1 MQEIVTESEEFSLEA
16 FVPMLRERMYARNA
30 AARQFCVSWL
40 GVLDAAPELPLARHL
55 PALLDALLC
64 MLDDPHPEIR
74 RMSVPRPTP
83 TTAARR
89 LASLISHVR
98 NRN

>member
-74 RMSVPRPTP
+74 RMSVPPNTP
-83 TTAARR
+83 HPPHPLLNFIT
-89 LASLISHVR
+89 S
-98 NRN
+98 